1 MAGGEVPG
9 DPASPKAAR
18 CRRATALPALG
29 SSPRVGTRVCPG
41 PLPCPVGGDMR
52 ARLPTH
58 VQTRKRGRR
67 AGGRAHAAGRG
78 GGSAGRGAPPAG
90 QPPAAR
96 ALCAPAGRRDAYFS
110 QSGRERGVG
119 PGRAAWGPSAS
130 PSSRRSPPQP
140 PSQTWRAQPAPATG
154 TPQVRD
160 PSAGSRGKVGPR
172 ATDQVAARAHS
183 APSLQPP
190 FARPRPGALGR
201 RSRVAELRTLTLF
214 PERGER
220 VPGWR
225 AEDGEP
231 RGLAPGTRPPSKAL
245 D

>member
-9 DPASPKAAR
+9 DPASPKATR

-29 SSPRVGTRVCPG
+29 SSPRAGTRVCPG
-41 PLPCPVGGDMR
+41 PLPSPAGGDAR

-58 VQTRKRGRR
+58 VQTRKHGRR
-67 AGGRAHAAGRG
+67 VGGRAHAAGPG

-96 ALCAPAGRRDAYFS
+96 APCAPAGRRDAYFS
-110 QSGRERGVG
+110 QSGRERGAG
-119 PGRAAWGPSAS
+119 PGCAAWGPSAS
-130 PSSRRSPPQP
+130 PSSRRFPPPPPPP

-172 ATDQVAARAHS
+172 ATGASCR
-183 APSLQPP
+183 
-190 FARPRPGALGR
+190 ARPLRAVLAAALRSPAPRGPRPTEQGR
-201 RSRVAELRTLTLF
+201 RAADADT
-214 PERGER
+214 
-220 VPGWR
+220 VPR
-225 AEDGEP
+225 A
-231 RGLAPGTRPPSKAL
+231 R
-245 D
+245 